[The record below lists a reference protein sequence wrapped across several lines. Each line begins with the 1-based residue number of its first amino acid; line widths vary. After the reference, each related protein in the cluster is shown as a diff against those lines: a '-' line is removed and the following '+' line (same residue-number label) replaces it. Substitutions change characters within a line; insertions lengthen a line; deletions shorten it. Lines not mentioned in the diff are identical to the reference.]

1 MYQHPTTS
9 DHPSPVK
16 TPITGSH
23 VHHMCI
29 ISNFYSSYMTFTQY
43 WYFIFPERHGSQIC
57 GLCFNPRALS
67 HCRVPTH
74 VWDQSWHHQVR
85 NSILA
90 ETSSSFP
97 SCSLPPDPSP
107 CCGVSHQHLSPVWNV
122 TSSLAPGFDH
132 QLQIACWS
140 ALLCRDLLARERSQ
154 DALVSENG
162 ELKTNFKWDILTFKK
177 TKTNLNKNLTIQQRN
192 KALIK
197 V

>member
-29 ISNFYSSYMTFTQY
+29 ISNFYSSYMTFTFTMGLKYQY

-67 HCRVPTH
+67 HSRVPTH

-85 NSILA
+85 NPILA

-122 TSSLAPGFDH
+122 TSFSGTWLWPPAIDCLLISFCFAETFLPERGVKTP
-132 QLQIACWS
+132 WS
-140 ALLCRDLLARERSQ
+140 ARMGNSKLIS
-154 DALVSENG
+154 SG
-162 ELKTNFKWDILTFKK
+162 TFWHLKRPKQI
-177 TKTNLNKNLTIQQRN
+177 
-192 KALIK
+192 LIK
-197 V
+197 I